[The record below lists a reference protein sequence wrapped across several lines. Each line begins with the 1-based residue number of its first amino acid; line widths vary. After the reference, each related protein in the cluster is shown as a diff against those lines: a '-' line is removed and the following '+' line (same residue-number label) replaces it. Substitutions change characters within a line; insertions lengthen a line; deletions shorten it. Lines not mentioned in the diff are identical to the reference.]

1 MSGIC
6 RTCLCLLCTCTR
18 QQASDDQAP
27 LARSRQHVQ
36 AILGH
41 LWRDLTS
48 VARVASGASCPA
60 SASPAL
66 PRPAPP
72 FPSLPFPSLPFP
84 SLPFPSLPFPSLP
97 FPSLP
102 CPALPCPALPC
113 PALPCPVLSCPVLSC
128 PVLPDTAWMHKIAC
142 LLTLSTAYIIALHKL
157 NGCCAH

>member
-48 VARVASGASCPA
+48 VARVASGAPCPA
-60 SASPAL
+60 SASPAP
-66 PRPAPP
+66 PRPAPPRPALP

-102 CPALPCPALPC
+102 CPALPCP
-113 PALPCPVLSCPVLSC
+113 VLSC
-128 PVLPDTAWMHKIAC
+128 PDTAWMHKIAC